1 MRAHFSTH
9 ATEPIPFP
17 ARPGARSA
25 TLELELCHF
34 EGPSRRG
41 AARGFECHMP
51 GGASR
56 GAQGA
61 GVRSLI
67 FTFRFGEWCLGHP
80 KKTRCMDDVCHV
92 FFFSEGRNRWVEWW
106 SAPPRCGNCAC
117 KQLLGHDGS
126 CSACSWDSPNGCRFA
141 WFWGLWSGY
150 RATESLRFPTY

>member
-1 MRAHFSTH
+1 MRAHSSNH

-17 ARPGARSA
+17 ALPGARSA

-67 FTFRFGEWCLGHP
+67 FPFRFGE
-80 KKTRCMDDVCHV
+80 RC
-92 FFFSEGRNRWVEWW
+92 
-106 SAPPRCGNCAC
+106 
-117 KQLLGHDGS
+117 LLGAPQKKVD
-126 CSACSWDSPNGCRFA
+126 DFCRVFVV
-141 WFWGLWSGY
+141 
-150 RATESLRFPTY
+150 